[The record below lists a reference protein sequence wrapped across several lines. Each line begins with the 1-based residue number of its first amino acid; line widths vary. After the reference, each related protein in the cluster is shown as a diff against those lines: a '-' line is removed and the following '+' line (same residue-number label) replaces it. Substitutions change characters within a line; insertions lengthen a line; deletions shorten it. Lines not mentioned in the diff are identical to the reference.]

1 MNHVNEVSKSLTVVS
16 EMLSDRGLAAANLN
30 RLSAAQVAEIIGN
43 HNRFSV
49 LTAED
54 TIAVVYDLSP
64 KFKWAEC
71 KEYIASVASGAG
83 ASDLALVILV
93 VREECDIKNIKP
105 VAGSTLDMQVFY
117 LKELQ
122 FNKSTHSLVPKHELI
137 ADVDEI
143 AGILRACDLAK
154 ATMLPLIPKG
164 DAQVKYLNGRPGN
177 LVKVT
182 RISPTCGE
190 NVVYRCVV

>member
-1 MNHVNEVSKSLTVVS
+1 MNHVNEVGKSLTVVS
-16 EMLSDRGLAAANLN
+16 EMLSDRGLAATNLN
-30 RLSAAQVAEIIGN
+30 RLAAAQVAEIIGN

-83 ASDLALVILV
+83 DLALVILV
-93 VREECDIKNIKP
+93 VREEGDIKNIKP

-137 ADVDEI
+137 TDAEEI

>member
-1 MNHVNEVSKSLTVVS
+1 MNHVIEVGKSLTVVS

-83 ASDLALVILV
+83 DLALVILV
-93 VREECDIKNIKP
+93 VREEGDIKNIKP

-137 ADVDEI
+137 TDADEI